1 MTSRDIDKRRHP
13 RARASL
19 TTNIHSMPGGESD
32 LELVTIDISL
42 GGARCAGNRPIEPD
56 TTLRLHFRLE
66 GGELPKPETVS
77 VEATVRRCI
86 ENLEAPE
93 HRRYEIAMQF
103 LRLESEA
110 RRMLQT
116 YLNSL

>member
-1 MTSRDIDKRRHP
+1 MTSRNIDKRRHH

-19 TTNIHSMPGGESD
+19 TTSIHSTPGGEPD
-32 LELVTIDISL
+32 LDLVTIDISL
-42 GGARCAGNRPIEPD
+42 GGARCAGNRPIDPE
-56 TTLRLHFRLE
+56 TTLRIHFKLE

-77 VEATVRRCI
+77 VEAIVRRCT
-86 ENLEAPE
+86 ENPAAPE
-93 HRRYEIAMQF
+93 HRRYEIAVQF

-110 RRMLQT
+110 RRTVQT

>member
-1 MTSRDIDKRRHP
+1 MTPQNIDKRRHH

-19 TTNIHSMPGGESD
+19 TTSIHSAIPGEAD

-42 GGARCAGNRPIEPD
+42 GGARCAGKRPIDPG
-56 TTLRLHFRLE
+56 TALRIHFTLE
-66 GGELPKPETVS
+66 GGELPKPETMS
-77 VEATVRRCI
+77 VEAAVRRCI
-86 ENLEAPE
+86 EIPAAPE
-93 HRRYEIAMQF
+93 HRRYEIAVQF

-110 RRMLQT
+110 RRTLQT